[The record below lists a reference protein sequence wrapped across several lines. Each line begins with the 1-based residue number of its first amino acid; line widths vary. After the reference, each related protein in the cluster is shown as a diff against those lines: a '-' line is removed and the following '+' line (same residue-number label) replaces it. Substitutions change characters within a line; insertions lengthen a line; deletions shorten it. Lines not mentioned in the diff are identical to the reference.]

1 MAALHLS
8 VAVFLCHIYFC
19 MTAPKE
25 HASGKLDFRV
35 KTSSD
40 GQYRLSIKN
49 VTFLTS
55 QRFFVISNGTTYE
68 RTNLTLNTTERGSST
83 DKLLGRYTFTKFT
96 FIVPDLGNKVEAWI
110 KDFTPK
116 PFITFEMLYV
126 DGMNGTRS
134 VDCPPVPYP
143 PTGTFLRCFN
153 QTSAGFPSFQVQ
165 NTSTTLGYLNLG
177 GKMVG
182 DFDKQIGVF
191 DSNTPKMTDG
201 IKGGPLAV
209 FDSDGN
215 TVLISPS
222 DNFMAISMWHDQSP
236 GGTVNWGVMGGVD
249 QIPAGYSVRVVAV
262 AAPGINQAFS
272 EYGRF
277 LELLYKTKERR
288 KHYQSQD
295 VSLSYLGYWT
305 DNGAYYYYHT
315 EANADGTNK
324 TFQNTLIDVQ
334 TYSESVNLPYGYMQI
349 DSWWYYKGF
358 QNSVKTW
365 EARQDIFPNGISFL
379 NKKTGLPLVA
389 HNRYWGRDTT
399 YAKQNNGNFTFV
411 VERILALPDDESF
424 WPTLFR
430 NSKSWG
436 LSVYEQDWLDIQ
448 TLGLAALQ
456 TDLFLGERWM
466 RSMGEAAEQLNLT
479 IQLCMSLPRHAL
491 MSYTLPA
498 ITQARVSQD
507 YHLEPEQW
515 RIGMSSILASALN
528 LAPSKDTFWTTE
540 RQPGNPLYPD
550 TREPYPLLEALVA
563 TLSTGPVGPGDKIN
577 DTDVLLMMMSCDGN
591 GRLLKPSHPATAI
604 DKQIIKAAI
613 PSSSGPDGEV
623 WTSYTTIVSDRP
635 RDFGILMAANLSSPY
650 TVKFSDTG
658 FPDSLKSSLVF
669 PFGSPERWQQFD
681 DDHPLV
687 LSNCTQDVFCLYY
700 FSAPETGLNGT
711 SITIFGETVKW
722 VPISP
727 GRVTN
732 IVHAEINMRVGIRGK
747 PGEEVTMVFLINNL
761 VRYST
766 CKISTSGTA
775 ILDAK
780 YGCFPNHPT
789 SSQPTSVA
797 PTSLTTNYSMTTE
810 MIQSSTSHSSA
821 SGVVHQKGVL
831 LFGVWLS
838 TTVLMV
844 KAMY

>member
-1 MAALHLS
+1 
-8 VAVFLCHIYFC
+8 
-19 MTAPKE
+19 
-25 HASGKLDFRV
+25 
-35 KTSSD
+35 
-40 GQYRLSIKN
+40 
-49 VTFLTS
+49 
-55 QRFFVISNGTTYE
+55 
-68 RTNLTLNTTERGSST
+68 
-83 DKLLGRYTFTKFT
+83 
-96 FIVPDLGNKVEAWI
+96 
-110 KDFTPK
+110 
-116 PFITFEMLYV
+116 
-126 DGMNGTRS
+126 
-134 VDCPPVPYP
+134 
-143 PTGTFLRCFN
+143 
-153 QTSAGFPSFQVQ
+153 
-165 NTSTTLGYLNLG
+165 
-177 GKMVG
+177 
-182 DFDKQIGVF
+182 
-191 DSNTPKMTDG
+191 
-201 IKGGPLAV
+201 
-209 FDSDGN
+209 
-215 TVLISPS
+215 
-222 DNFMAISMWHDQSP
+222 
-236 GGTVNWGVMGGVD
+236 
-249 QIPAGYSVRVVAV
+249 
-262 AAPGINQAFS
+262 
-272 EYGRF
+272 
-277 LELLYKTKERR
+277 
-288 KHYQSQD
+288 
-295 VSLSYLGYWT
+295 
-305 DNGAYYYYHT
+305 
-315 EANADGTNK
+315 
-324 TFQNTLIDVQ
+324 
-334 TYSESVNLPYGYMQI
+334 
-349 DSWWYYKGF
+349 
-358 QNSVKTW
+358 
-365 EARQDIFPNGISFL
+365 
-379 NKKTGLPLVA
+379 
-389 HNRYWGRDTT
+389 
-399 YAKQNNGNFTFV
+399 
-411 VERILALPDDESF
+411 
-424 WPTLFR
+424 
-430 NSKSWG
+430 
-436 LSVYEQDWLDIQ
+436 
-448 TLGLAALQ
+448 
-456 TDLFLGERWM
+456 
-466 RSMGEAAEQLNLT
+466 
-479 IQLCMSLPRHAL
+479 
-491 MSYTLPA
+491 
-498 ITQARVSQD
+498 
-507 YHLEPEQW
+507 
-515 RIGMSSILASALN
+515 MSSILASALN

-613 PSSSGPDGEV
+613 PSSGGPDGEV

-658 FPDSLKSSLVF
+658 FPESLKSSLVF
-669 PFGSPERWQQFD
+669 PFGSPEMRQQFD

-687 LSNCTQDVFCLYY
+687 LSNCTQDMFCLYY

-747 PGEEVTMVFLINNL
+747 PGEEVTMVFLIDNL

-831 LFGVWLS
+831 LFSVWLS